1 MSKTVNYTDA
11 QVAELTAAYGA
22 CESDSERTECVAEY
36 AEAFGKTPASIRAK
50 LVREG
55 VYVAK
60 ADTAKNGA
68 ARVKKDSLVEQIASV
83 MGVTSEALPGLEKA
97 GKVTLR
103 KVLAALETAK
113 ASAPV

>member
-1 MSKTVNYTDA
+1 
-11 QVAELTAAYGA
+11 
-22 CESDSERTECVAEY
+22 
-36 AEAFGKTPASIRAK
+36 
-50 LVREG
+50 
-55 VYVAK
+55 
-60 ADTAKNGA
+60 
-68 ARVKKDSLVEQIASV
+68 